1 MQRNPFHR
9 FDSSDA
15 HSSSQALGE
24 DRFYV
29 NDQKK
34 HFEVNNAA
42 DDVEHTIVVD
52 SKQRDPSIYPQPN
65 HFKVYLRSPLTN
77 VVSCDLLSV
86 EFPNVQF
93 VVSPSNQVFEWTET
107 RDDGED
113 HTLSFSIPTGHYDGP
128 TLAFEILRMM
138 NAKAAVPA
146 YDVQFLPVR
155 GKFLFQ
161 VAPST
166 LSRFRLS
173 FGSNSCSGLLGFGE
187 GTTDWSN
194 EYTNTGVDPDD
205 PTYSG
210 GISSPF
216 YCNLFGDTYVYLS
229 SPELDSNFHEL
240 MYNRSLSNPICVSAH
255 TSSTHR
261 GALSDSPVT
270 SSQARLGLL
279 TTASL
284 KGASN
289 ERSRHRGTLRKV
301 RCGLAQTTAATPRAV
316 IPQQSASCSASSSES
331 RGTSARCASVTHGSR
346 ARTNVRRALTPP
358 SSSLKA
364 PQPSFAGSPR
374 AKK

>member
-52 SKQRDPSIYPQPN
+52 SKQRDPSIYPHPN

-93 VVSPSNQVFEWTET
+93 VVSPSNQIFEWTET

-113 HTLSFSIPTGHYDGP
+113 HSLSFSIPTGHYDGP

-240 MYNRSLSNPICVSAH
+240 MYNRSLSNPISPAISNAFACLSMFGSPGQITFYSAN
-255 TSSTHR
+255 TATLIKNDFKPPLAKLDQLEFSWLR
-261 GALSDSPVT
+261 SD
-270 SSQARLGLL
+270 G
-279 TTASL
+279 SL
-284 KGASN
+284 VDFQGVDCSFI
-289 ERSRHRGTLRKV
+289 LRFK
-301 RCGLAQTTAATPRAV
+301 C
-316 IPQQSASCSASSSES
+316 
-331 RGTSARCASVTHGSR
+331 R
-346 ARTNVRRALTPP
+346 AR
-358 SSSLKA
+358 SLGA
-364 PQPSFAGSPR
+364 PQFVNR
-374 AKK
+374 T